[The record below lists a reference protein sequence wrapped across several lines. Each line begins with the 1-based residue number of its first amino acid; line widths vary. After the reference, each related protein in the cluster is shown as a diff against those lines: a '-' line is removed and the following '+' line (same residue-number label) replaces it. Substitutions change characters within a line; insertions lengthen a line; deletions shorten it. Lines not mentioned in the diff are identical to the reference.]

1 MMNIKEVL
9 LLWFTIFLI
18 KSLLVELYEIKD
30 IQMNVTNLLF
40 KKRRIYASLKY
51 NIWGVDLEDI
61 QV

>member
-1 MMNIKEVL
+1 MNIKEVL